1 MCTQCS
7 RRVTKTQEFNRN
19 KIFINL
25 KKILSMKDV
34 SFNSRLL
41 LYKIVVTW
49 MLSNMGNNF
58 ITYNVYVIVYYT
70 DIGERMDT
78 YNL

>member
-7 RRVTKTQEFNRN
+7 RTVTKTQELNIN
-19 KIFINL
+19 NIFINL
-25 KKILSMKDV
+25 KKLSMKDV
-34 SFNSRLL
+34 SDNSKLL

-58 ITYNVYVIVYYT
+58 IVYNVYVIVYYT
-70 DIGERMDT
+70 GIGERT
-78 YNL
+78 NIYK